1 MKRYILV
8 LTALAGCFA
17 ACQNKTTEQ
26 QIDSLAKAPD
36 TTNAP
41 GQACYAYVKNKDTV
55 SLTFTTAGHEIAGK
69 LSYNLYEKDKNSG
82 TVSGMIKGDTII
94 ADYNASG
101 EGMTYVSQVVFLKKG
116 DQLLEGYGPSEEKNG
131 KRVFTN
137 VAELKFGDA
146 IVLSAIP
153 CK

>member
-1 MKRYILV
+1 MRKSILILV
-8 LTALAGCFA
+8 AVAGCFA
-17 ACQNKTTEQ
+17 ACQNTSTEQ
-26 QIDSLAKAPD
+26 QIDSLATAPD
-36 TTNAP
+36 TSTTP
-41 GQACYAYVKNKDTV
+41 GQACYTYIKNRDTV

-94 ADYNASG
+94 ADYTATG
-101 EGMTYVSQVVFLKKG
+101 EGTTYISQVAFLKKG

-137 VAELKFGDA
+137 KAALKFGEA
-146 IVLSAIP
+146 IVLSAAP